1 MAAEVFAVGELGN
14 CPFRGGDREGQ
25 RQCEGPTCM
34 CWCWDTEN
42 TDGYCG
48 LAGIPA
54 ALWITPLKEVI

>member
-34 CWCWDTEN
+34 CWCWGTEN

-54 ALWITPLKEVI
+54 A